1 MDTKTMLVAMTC
13 LCAFNSLQ
21 GNAQVVGGNT
31 LAATVVEQHR
41 ITLRDSIL
49 NHISGAKIA
58 EKSLQIKK
66 FGAKND
72 GKTDCRAAFAK
83 AIKKASAM
91 KGAKIVVPAGTYY
104 IKGPIVLASNICL
117 EL

>member
-1 MDTKTMLVAMTC
+1 MAMTC

-21 GNAQVVGGNT
+21 GNAQVAGGNT
-31 LAATVVEQHR
+31 LVATAIEQR
-41 ITLRDSIL
+41 RVTLRDSIL
-49 NHISGAKIA
+49 NLISGARIA
-58 EKSLQIKK
+58 EKSLQIKN

-91 KGAKIVVPAGTYY
+91 KGAKIVVPAGTYILRALSY
-104 IKGPIVLASNICL
+104 WQAISVWNCRR
-117 EL
+117 ELP